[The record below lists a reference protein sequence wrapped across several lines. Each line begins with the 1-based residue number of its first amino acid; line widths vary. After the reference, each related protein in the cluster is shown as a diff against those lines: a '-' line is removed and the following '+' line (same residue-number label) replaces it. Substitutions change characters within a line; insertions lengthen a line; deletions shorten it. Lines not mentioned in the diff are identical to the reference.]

1 MQRIGESKWRPLE
14 LCFWPEQGAL
24 PAKGKEYPG
33 LGYERVRDKPPKA
46 QQQQQPA
53 VAQARPA
60 LRHRKHAQQAQ
71 LPGHNLADRI
81 AIMEELKKLKASMQ
95 ALFSGEKAEGIKWKD
110 KGKARTLGSAEEAAK
125 PRLSAAAQQPERP
138 PVPSH
143 AARPAVP
150 AQPMQ
155 SPEERA
161 SRQRASS
168 RASGP
173 AGPPPPLSTVGSMR
187 ADEPQRGLLSGVVMA
202 NTPTVPAV
210 LLNAP
215 KCLQRL
221 QCSSVQST
229 ACSPCSAHR
238 ALPPLDCCV
247 ALLCTWDRAAPALHP
262 LLCMHLLQLCM
273 HLLQLCLRG
282 VAGRERRG
290 LGSHLSVGV
299 VPAGMD
305 SSNNSMGAA
314 GQAVHCRPGDT
325 GWATASTARH
335 GTAQHSTAQHSTAR
349 HGTARHGTARHD
361 TAQHLSEDA
370 GPHAALIA
378 SARSFRCGHH
388 PCTSGYRQGMVAS
401 GAMNTPTKG
410 ERALGLGGCPVP
422 SHDDS
427 FHMQQC
433 MALILSHTT
442 QPAARQTTP
451 AGQQPIQGPDQG
463 TQAGGSQ
470 EAGQQAATER
480 PAASETLAALARILR
495 NILLQPAE
503 PKYRSIRLSNPKVA
517 AGITAVP
524 GAMELLEG
532 CGFQLHFKQHSGV
545 QHTGAAADP
554 PATGAD
560 EGFLVLPEAAP
571 LAPLTHCYQELGKA
585 LAGSGLPPLEALPA
599 AAWEFSATPSYTTGT
614 SQPPG
619 GSKLSAQG
627 GGPGSATLTLPG
639 PASAT
644 EPARGASGGGGSAGA
659 AGAVVAPGAVAG
671 GGSGKSR
678 LGPSAQQGSSQGG
691 PTPAVASAA
700 VAHVDRA
707 TKVVLPVAPDMAP
720 PPDWFFERTGAEV
733 KSEWN
738 SLAQRRTAGEVLTTR
753 AWRER
758 AAAAAATST
767 AAPGSA
773 GSGSRV
779 ATLRVR
785 FPEGVCLQGCF
796 AAQEPVTAVWEWV
809 TQALRV
815 SVRVSTRTS
824 CTISVSI
831 SVSINV
837 RAIVSTSF
845 SVSTSISIKLPPG
858 RPQYGEL
865 QYELITPARRPLPA
879 AGCVRDVPDLLP
891 AAVLNFRLLDS
902 AGRDLSRMPMLS
914 DSMLAL
920 TTTE

>member
-1 MQRIGESKWRPLE
+1 
-14 LCFWPEQGAL
+14 
-24 PAKGKEYPG
+24 
-33 LGYERVRDKPPKA
+33 
-46 QQQQQPA
+46 
-53 VAQARPA
+53 
-60 LRHRKHAQQAQ
+60 
-71 LPGHNLADRI
+71 
-81 AIMEELKKLKASMQ
+81 
-95 ALFSGEKAEGIKWKD
+95 
-110 KGKARTLGSAEEAAK
+110 
-125 PRLSAAAQQPERP
+125 
-138 PVPSH
+138 
-143 AARPAVP
+143 
-150 AQPMQ
+150 
-155 SPEERA
+155 
-161 SRQRASS
+161 
-168 RASGP
+168 
-173 AGPPPPLSTVGSMR
+173 
-187 ADEPQRGLLSGVVMA
+187 
-202 NTPTVPAV
+202 
-210 LLNAP
+210 
-215 KCLQRL
+215 
-221 QCSSVQST
+221 
-229 ACSPCSAHR
+229 
-238 ALPPLDCCV
+238 
-247 ALLCTWDRAAPALHP
+247 
-262 LLCMHLLQLCM
+262 
-273 HLLQLCLRG
+273 
-282 VAGRERRG
+282 
-290 LGSHLSVGV
+290 
-299 VPAGMD
+299 
-305 SSNNSMGAA
+305 
-314 GQAVHCRPGDT
+314 
-325 GWATASTARH
+325 
-335 GTAQHSTAQHSTAR
+335 
-349 HGTARHGTARHD
+349 
-361 TAQHLSEDA
+361 
-370 GPHAALIA
+370 
-378 SARSFRCGHH
+378 
-388 PCTSGYRQGMVAS
+388 MVAS

-433 MALILSHTT
+433 LALILSHTT
-442 QPAARQTTP
+442 QPAARPATP
-451 AGQQPIQGPDQG
+451 AGQQPIQGRDQG

-470 EAGQQAATER
+470 EAGQQAATGR

-545 QHTGAAADP
+545 QPTGAAADP

-571 LAPLTHCYQELGKA
+571 LAPLAHCYQELGKA
-585 LAGSGLPPLEALPA
+585 LAGTGLTPLEALPA
-599 AAWEFSATPSYTTGT
+599 AAWEFCATPSYTTGT

-627 GGPGSATLTLPG
+627 GTPAPATLTLTG

-644 EPARGASGGGGSAGA
+644 ELATRGASGDGGSAGA

-678 LGPSAQQGSSQGG
+678 LGPSVQQGCSQGG
-691 PTPAVASAA
+691 STPAVVSAA

-767 AAPGSA
+767 AAPGLA
-773 GSGSRV
+773 GSGGRV
-779 ATLRVR
+779 ATVRVR

-796 AAQEPVTAVWEWV
+796 AAQEPLTAVWEWV
-809 TQALRV
+809 THALR
-815 SVRVSTRTS
+815 
-824 CTISVSI
+824 
-831 SVSINV
+831 
-837 RAIVSTSF
+837 
-845 SVSTSISIKLPPG
+845 
-858 RPQYGEL
+858 YGEL

-914 DSMLAL
+914 DGMLAL